1 MSYFKHPTSV
11 VESDA
16 IGADTKIWHFVHV
29 RKGATIGRRCVIG
42 KSAYVDADVTIGDD
56 VKIQNFASIY
66 KGVTLEDGVFIGPAV
81 VFTNDMR
88 PRASL
93 WDDARLIRTTV
104 KTGASIG
111 ANATIL
117 CGVVIGGYA
126 MIGAGSVVTRALPA
140 FSLAYGNPARLYGHV
155 CYCGEKLEQILA
167 ENEGG
172 VTYKCRCGRT
182 VDIVKS
188 GQGLDGD

>member
-29 RKGATIGRRCVIG
+29 REGATIGRRCVIG

-88 PRASL
+88 PRAAL

-104 KTGASIG
+104 RTGASIG

-117 CGVVIGGYA
+117 CGVVIGEYA
-126 MIGAGSVVTRALPA
+126 MIGAGSVVTRTMPA
-140 FSLAYGNPARLYGHV
+140 FSLAYGNPARPYGYV
-155 CYCGEKLEQILA
+155 CYCGEKLGQIFA
-167 ENEGG
+167 ENECT

-182 VDIVKS
+182 VDIVKK
-188 GQGLDGD
+188 